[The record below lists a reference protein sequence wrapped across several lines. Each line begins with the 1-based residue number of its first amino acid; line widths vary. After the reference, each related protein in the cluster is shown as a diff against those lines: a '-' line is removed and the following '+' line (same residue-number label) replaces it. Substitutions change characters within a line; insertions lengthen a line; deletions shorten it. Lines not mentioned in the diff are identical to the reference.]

1 MHVWYDITALDTGCL
16 CSWMT
21 LLTAS
26 VLKACFS
33 TQLSLLT
40 CMVMA
45 FVLSAYGN
53 MVASTLGLL
62 KSPEEQI
69 GLEGKVVIS

>member
-1 MHVWYDITALDTGCL
+1 
-16 CSWMT
+16 MT
-21 LLTAS
+21 LLTAV
-26 VLKACFS
+26 VLKAWFS
-33 TQLSLLT
+33 TQLRLLA

-45 FVLSAYGN
+45 FVLSAYGS

-69 GLEGKVVIS
+69 GVEGRVVIS